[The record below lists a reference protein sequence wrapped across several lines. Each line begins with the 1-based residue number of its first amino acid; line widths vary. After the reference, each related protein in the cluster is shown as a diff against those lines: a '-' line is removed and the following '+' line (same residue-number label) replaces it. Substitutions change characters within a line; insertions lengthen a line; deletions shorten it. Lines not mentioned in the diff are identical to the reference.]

1 MLTRLKEVN
10 AKDVLALM
18 ETWTD
23 ADTDI
28 LRKLDNGKG
37 GFAPGELTTEAFKQR
52 LPTATQFH
60 DLIKGAHH
68 GGTMAMVGA
77 GTSLNENSFGAE
89 IDSHDVVV
97 RFNRHIGTNL
107 HAETT
112 GTKMTMHVSCDNVL
126 PVGDPYVAEFD
137 LETGHPWNSYCIKM
151 HMGGQFTRT
160 DVFSFMM
167 RPTALCS
174 LGVDGSHFTRGF
186 LFYWFVGRLYDHLD
200 VYGFQGK
207 GHFDGGGEVWEP
219 YLEFEHLVYACAAG
233 EQFADS
239 LVEEWKAA
247 EAGDLPSPQV

>member
-1 MLTRLKEVN
+1 VVN
-10 AKDVLALM
+10 AKDVFALR
-18 ETWTD
+18 ETWTH

-28 LRKLDNGKG
+28 LRRLDNGNG
-37 GFAPGELTTEAFKQR
+37 GFVPDELTTEAFKKR
-52 LPTATQFH
+52 LPTAAQLL
-60 DLIKGAHH
+60 DLLK

-97 RFNRHIGTNL
+97 RFNNHVGTNL

-112 GTKMTMHVSCDNVL
+112 GTKMTIHVSCDNVQ

-137 LETGHPWNSYCIKM
+137 METGHPWNSYCMKM
-151 HMGGQFTRT
+151 HMGGHFTHS
-160 DVFSFMM
+160 DWFSFIM
-167 RPTALCS
+167 RPTVLCS

-186 LFYWFVGRLYDHLD
+186 LFYWFVGRLFDHLD

-207 GHFDGGGEVWEP
+207 GHFDDGGEVWEP

-233 EQFADS
+233 EQFANS
-239 LVEEWKAA
+239 LVEEWNAA
-247 EAGDLPSPQV
+247 GAR